1 MSYKRL
7 THLIRQRPWIMAID
21 DDEPGTLIVTL
32 NEPWC
37 FRAVRGPNVRSF
49 DNFKKVEEGTRKSAV
64 YEDLGRKGI

>member
-7 THLIRQRPWIMAID
+7 THLIRQRPWIMSID

-37 FRAVRGPNVRSF
+37 FRVDPTCGVRGF
-49 DNFKKVEEGTRKSAV
+49 DNFKEVEEGTRKSSV
-64 YEDLGRKGI
+64 YEELGRKRI